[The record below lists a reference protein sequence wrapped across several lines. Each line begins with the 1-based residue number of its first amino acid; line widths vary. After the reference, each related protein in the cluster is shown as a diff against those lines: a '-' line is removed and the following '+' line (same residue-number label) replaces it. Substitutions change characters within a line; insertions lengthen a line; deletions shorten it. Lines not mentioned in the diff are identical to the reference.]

1 MYHFSIP
8 VKSEEGKAVYY
19 IPYYYLTL
27 LTHRSEVRKV
37 RQSVYKKLP
46 YLPHLPPPPHKAE
59 ARGEKLT
66 RDAQLY
72 RIKALQN
79 AQLIDIKQK
88 GTGKN
93 PDIWQLPKLPF

>member
-8 VKSEEGKAVYY
+8 VKSEEGKAAYY

-46 YLPHLPPPPHKAE
+46 YLPHLPPPGRDDQEDTPHQAD
-59 ARGEKLT
+59 RVN
-66 RDAQLY
+66 D
-72 RIKALQN
+72 N
-79 AQLIDIKQK
+79 
-88 GTGKN
+88 
-93 PDIWQLPKLPF
+93 